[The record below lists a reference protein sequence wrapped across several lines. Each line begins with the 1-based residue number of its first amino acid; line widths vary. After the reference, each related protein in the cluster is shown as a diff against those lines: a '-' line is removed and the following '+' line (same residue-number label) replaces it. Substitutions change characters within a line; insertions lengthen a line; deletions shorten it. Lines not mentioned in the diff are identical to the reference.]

1 MNRIHSFF
9 LFVLPILDRIKTV
22 LAIRVRVRRT
32 ESFCSFL
39 FRFEIDFLLFF
50 RSEDES
56 FFPALDPHTKPGSD
70 TIVNIFGSSVSRSV
84 GFFIFFSLQV
94 LQHILDLGKQ
104 EHREG
109 EKRDPRRHWS
119 SIRPSLVRWCRSAL
133 GGDGRSS
140 GRRRVAGDVEVDGG
154 VVQGL
159 RASRRFSASR
169 RSGRD

>member
-1 MNRIHSFF
+1 M
-9 LFVLPILDRIKTV
+9 
-22 LAIRVRVRRT
+22 
-32 ESFCSFL
+32 
-39 FRFEIDFLLFF
+39 
-50 RSEDES
+50 
-56 FFPALDPHTKPGSD
+56 
-70 TIVNIFGSSVSRSV
+70 SRSV

-140 GRRRVAGDVEVDGG
+140 GRRRVAGDVDVDDGPVQGRRTSHLVCRATNPTSLFYMALRDGG
-154 VVQGL
+154 PPAVLGW
-159 RASRRFSASR
+159 ASPIKTRVKGPVGRWANWW
-169 RSGRD
+169 RSIQHSPP

>member
-1 MNRIHSFF
+1 MTFSIRDRYIHSFS
-9 LFVLPILDRIKTV
+9 LILSPN
-22 LAIRVRVRRT
+22 LNQLG
-32 ESFCSFL
+32 FG
-39 FRFEIDFLLFF
+39 
-50 RSEDES
+50 S
-56 FFPALDPHTKPGSD
+56 FFVRLAS
-70 TIVNIFGSSVSRSV
+70 NFSVQSRSLSTV
-84 GFFIFFSLQV
+84 RLWCQCQNFRTAEGIDRVEFFIFFSLQG

>member
-1 MNRIHSFF
+1 MRPGVPAASGGSTCCA
-9 LFVLPILDRIKTV
+9 P
-22 LAIRVRVRRT
+22 AIRVPAWPAACGGGTAGRSLRPQTLGLGFV
-32 ESFCSFL
+32 EPNPSV
-39 FRFEIDFLLFF
+39 LFF
-50 RSEDES
+50 FDSRSIFFYS
-56 FFPALDPHTKPGSD
+56 FDLRTNPSFPHSIHTLNLTLDA
-70 TIVNIFGSSVSRSV
+70 IVNIFGSSVSRSV

-94 LQHILDLGKQ
+94 LQHILDLGKL

-154 VVQGL
+154 VV
-159 RASRRFSASR
+159 
-169 RSGRD
+169 